1 MVFVFLW
8 LFLVS
13 TGCGLSKHIT
23 LNLLRLLDGGFRRL
37 LQKKRKI
44 ECNGA
49 RVGRTSS
56 FSLRVLKAVAV
67 SLVPGRG
74 LCLKQLDEWNR
85 DMEQREKG
93 GPSTWGARAPLP
105 SARWPSGV
113 FVPRVYL
120 ARKEAFLSPLH
131 VNNFFLL
138 FIISIMLMEAILKKN
153 PMALVDQT
161 TLWTRI
167 QNPPQPFLSAGRW
180 PRSLVS
186 VSSVS
191 SLWNWNL
198 IKCKWQKQQ

>member
-1 MVFVFLW
+1 MVVFVD
-8 LFLVS
+8 S
-13 TGCGLSKHIT
+13 YK
-23 LNLLRLLDGGFRRL
+23 
-37 LQKKRKI
+37 KKRKI

-131 VNNFFLL
+131 VNNFFYYYLL
-138 FIISIMLMEAILKKN
+138 FPL
-153 PMALVDQT
+153 
-161 TLWTRI
+161 
-167 QNPPQPFLSAGRW
+167 
-180 PRSLVS
+180 
-186 VSSVS
+186 
-191 SLWNWNL
+191 
-198 IKCKWQKQQ
+198 C